1 MCAASSP
8 PNSSPAVERRLREG
22 SHLGVLSRCN
32 PRCSN
37 TPPWTP
43 KPGAPRSFKS
53 AARVAGSGQRCGV
66 DPHHPRHRCGLG
78 AVQGQGGHRLEQGL
92 VESVKDGIKLAG
104 LVALVS
110 PAVAAGNAWA
120 VDKSQVRVVSSKDA
134 AFANDAFQIRAV
146 SRVGF
151 GFANPSGVVRLY
163 DAA

>member
-1 MCAASSP
+1 LTHIILATDVALALSK
-8 PNSSPAVERRLREG
+8 AKEG
-22 SHLGVLSRCN
+22 TG
-32 PRCSN
+32 SN
-37 TPPWTP
+37 
-43 KPGAPRSFKS
+43 R
-53 AARVAGSGQRCGV
+53 
-66 DPHHPRHRCGLG
+66 
-78 AVQGQGGHRLEQGL
+78 GL

-120 VDKSQVRVVSSKDA
+120 VDKSQVMVVSSKDA